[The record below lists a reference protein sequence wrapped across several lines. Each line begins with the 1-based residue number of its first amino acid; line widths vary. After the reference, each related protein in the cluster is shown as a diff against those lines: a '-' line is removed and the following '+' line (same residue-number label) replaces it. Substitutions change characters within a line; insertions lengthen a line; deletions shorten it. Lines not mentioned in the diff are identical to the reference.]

1 MTTPPRKTED
11 NFTVE
16 RGHLAAP
23 HIPLGRMNRRG
34 AFIPAKPRKTGLRVA
49 DLRRMQRN
57 IVLAEFNK
65 TRLSRSIAIVLRWWR
80 AGVGA

>member
-16 RGHLAAP
+16 RGRLAAP

-34 AFIPAKPRKTGLRVA
+34 TFIP
-49 DLRRMQRN
+49 
-57 IVLAEFNK
+57 LAEFNR
-65 TRLSRSIAIVLRWWR
+65 TQLSRSIAIVLRWWR
-80 AGVGA
+80 AGIGA